1 MQHGEHRHVMLFLK
15 PHKILLHVKYELEV
29 HKQKLNRVAALRE
42 KGM

>member
-1 MQHGEHRHVMLFLK
+1 MQHGEHIHVMLFLK
-15 PHKILLHVKYELEV
+15 PLKILLHVTYELEV